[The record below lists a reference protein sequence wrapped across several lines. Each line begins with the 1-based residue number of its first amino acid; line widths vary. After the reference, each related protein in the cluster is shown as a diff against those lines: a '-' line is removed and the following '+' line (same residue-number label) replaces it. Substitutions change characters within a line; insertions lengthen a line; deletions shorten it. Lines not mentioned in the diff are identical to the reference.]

1 VGRVLLATLLLF
13 ACPPTATP
21 DKPARATA
29 EDTILG
35 LSTPQSGWFRS
46 PYGNPYG
53 DHFYDFD
60 AGTPFE
66 WASLPVLEHDL
77 PELPT
82 LPLWDLDAT
91 LAQIEAEHGTRGGP
105 EWLVW
110 LRWVILSAQGRPATA
125 HGLLTS
131 ALSSDQLT
139 AERLMWWRSLSP
151 YDLHARDALLDA
163 ALGSSVQ
170 THMYLAA
177 ALALGEWALSC
188 PVAVAIDGVCRMPG
202 GEFLVR
208 REPIGVARA
217 REWTKVANKLRRK
230 LSIDPTDIAALALF
244 AELEL
249 AAMTEDYESQ
259 LVARMPDDLDFLVE
273 DYMKDSGVP
282 KWERRY
288 ERQRAYANE
297 SRARFNAFYES
308 SQACARSIYDRH
320 VSLVRVHADLAAR
333 IHLREAM
340 VLLTEIEDW
349 TSDTSS
355 ERERW
360 RNWSEGKP
368 LWFYQ
373 HGDDSMDL
381 NRARADDLLT
391 RCIDPTF
398 TPDLEVIEACRN
410 LLDDLDATPTQAEL
424 VPQPQSRSTM
434 QRQGL
439 VTPLEL

>member
-1 VGRVLLATLLLF
+1 LVGRVLLATLLLF

-21 DKPARATA
+21 G
-29 EDTILG
+29 I
-35 LSTPQSGWFRS
+35 STPQSGWFRS
-46 PYGNPYG
+46 PYGSPYG
-53 DHFYDFD
+53 DHFYDYD
-60 AGTPFE
+60 EGTPFE
-66 WASLPVLEHDL
+66 WASLPLLEHDL

-91 LAQIEAEHGTRGGP
+91 LAQIEAEYGTRGGP
-105 EWLVW
+105 EWFVW

-125 HGLLTS
+125 HTQLTS

-139 AERLMWWRSLSP
+139 AARLVWWRSLGP
-151 YDLHARDALLDA
+151 YDLHDRDALFDA
-163 ALGSSVQ
+163 AQGASVQ
-170 THMYLAA
+170 THMLLAA
-177 ALALGEWALSC
+177 ALALGEWELSC
-188 PVAVAIDGVCRMPG
+188 PVAVAVDGVCRVPG
-202 GEFLVR
+202 EEFLMR
-208 REPIGVARA
+208 REPISVARA
-217 REWTKVANKLRRK
+217 RQWTKVANQLRRK
-230 LSIDPTDIAALALF
+230 LSIDPNDIAALALF
-244 AELEL
+244 AELDL

-288 ERQRAYANE
+288 ERQVAYANE

-320 VSLVRVHADLAAR
+320 FALVRVHADLAAR

-349 TSDTSS
+349 DTADSSS

-368 LWFYQ
+368 RWFYQ

-381 NRARADDLLT
+381 NRDRANDLLT
-391 RCIDPTF
+391 RCIDPAF
-398 TPDLEVIEACRN
+398 TPDLEVIDACRT
-410 LLDDLDATPTQAEL
+410 LLDDLDGTPTQAEF
-424 VPQPQSRSTM
+424 VPQPQTTSTV
-434 QRQGL
+434 QRYGL
-439 VTPLEL
+439 VTPTEL